1 VAGGQLHLAERR
13 AKSRYP
19 LDLSV
24 RFRFF
29 CAGTA
34 FFGRGLA
41 VNVSSGGILVTSK
54 HRVLVGSLV
63 EMSIDWPAPLDGTIP
78 LQLVTTGRI
87 LRREDSQF
95 AATFERYEFRTM
107 RRPIFPDEEAPVIE

>member
-1 VAGGQLHLAERR
+1 VAGQLHLAERR

-34 FFGRGLA
+34 FFGQGLA
-41 VNVSSGGILVTSK
+41 VNVSSGGILVASK
-54 HRVLVGSLV
+54 HRVMVGSVV
-63 EMSIDWPAPLDGTIP
+63 EMSIDWPAPLDGSIP

-95 AATFERYEFRTM
+95 AATFERYEFRTL
-107 RRPIFPDEEAPVIE
+107 RRPIFQDEEASVIE